1 MALKRK
7 TDVNEELEQAL
18 ETQIPEAVDYVE
30 APQPE
35 NTVEK
40 KENSASQ
47 YLGKRIGHLPGQL
60 PGQMQDMEST
70 KDLAERKNLS
80 RVGDNI
86 FDRKEKAEI
95 REGYIPVDRRLLG
108 DRDKFYPSDWRFKIK
123 PADVEA
129 IKNWST
135 LNADSANSI
144 DDVFNEILKY
154 CLSIKTGTGTK
165 PWQAINNW
173 DRFFFVLLIRE
184 YTFVHGESNVEY
196 YEDCPNCDSPVKF
209 TLNSQALM
217 YETPDQEVLQYFD
230 RANRVWVI
238 DPADFEIP
246 ASSPLQLYIPTIEK
260 DANIKAWIIAE
271 HNENEKKK
279 FDPVFIKFLPWMCPT
294 ISKDFN
300 IARTQIRK
308 AEMTFKSW
316 NTDMFSFMDDVLK
329 NISVTPSTNIS
340 AVCPSCGEEVTARL
354 RFPDGVSALFNV
366 VNRRKKFGTK

>member
-35 NTVEK
+35 NIVEK

-60 PGQMQDMEST
+60 PGQMQDMEAT

-80 RVGDNI
+80 RIGDNI

-108 DRDKFYPSDWRFKIK
+108 VRDKFYPADWRFKIK

-144 DDVFNEILKY
+144 DDVFNEILKW
-154 CLSIKTGTGTK
+154 CLAIEDGAHNPL
-165 PWQAINNW
+165 PWNRIYSW

-184 YTFVHGESNVEY
+184 YTMKQGESKIEWV
-196 YEDCPNCDSPVKF
+196 EDCINCDSSVTF
-209 TLNSQALM
+209 TLNSQSLM
-217 YETPDQEVLQYFD
+217 YDMPD
-230 RANRVWVI
+230 
-238 DPADFEIP
+238 
-246 ASSPLQLYIPTIEK
+246 S
-260 DANIKAWIIAE
+260 
-271 HNENEKKK
+271 
-279 FDPVFIKFLPWMCPT
+279 
-294 ISKDFN
+294 
-300 IARTQIRK
+300 
-308 AEMTFKSW
+308 
-316 NTDMFSFMDDVLK
+316 
-329 NISVTPSTNIS
+329 
-340 AVCPSCGEEVTARL
+340 
-354 RFPDGVSALFNV
+354 
-366 VNRRKKFGTK
+366 

>member
-1 MALKRK
+1 MVKRK
-7 TDVNEELEQAL
+7 DDSVLNEEAL
-18 ETQIPEAVDYVE
+18 AGQIPEYTEPKVE
-30 APQPE
+30 
-35 NTVEK
+35 T
-40 KENSASQ
+40 
-47 YLGKRIGHLPGQL
+47 
-60 PGQMQDMEST
+60 
-70 KDLAERKNLS
+70 
-80 RVGDNI
+80 
-86 FDRKEKAEI
+86 KAEPSVYDMVGTKLGSFTKS
-95 REGYIPVDRRLLG
+95 EQVHNDRIAEAESCNESIGGTKLGGNIYEAAEARAGWVEIDRALLG
-108 DRDKFYPSDWRFKIK
+108 ERDYFYPEDWRFYVR
-123 PADVEA
+123 PATVEVVR
-129 IKNWST
+129 NWSM
-135 LNADSANSI
+135 LDENNGNSI

-217 YETPDQEVLQYFD
+217 YEMPDQEVLQYFD

-246 ASSPLQLYIPTIEK
+246 ASAPLQLYIPTVEK
-260 DANIKAWIIAE
+260 DANIKAWIIME
-271 HNENEKKK
+271 HNENDKKK
-279 FDPVFIKFLPWMCPT
+279 FDPVFIKFLPWLCPV

-340 AVCPSCGEEVTARL
+340 AVCSSCGEEVTARL
-354 RFPDGVSALFNV
+354 RFPDGVGALFNV